1 VIGDEKRLLVTCR
14 MGGVMADLS
23 ERDITNI
30 VQYVMAE
37 LKQRGDAA
45 VPATGIFP
53 DLSRAVSAASV
64 AQSTWMALPLEKR
77 KQVIAHLRER
87 LREHAQVL
95 AWAAWRETGLGR
107 YEDKIEKN
115 LLNIN
120 KVPGIEDLEPI
131 AWSGDHGLTLMERA
145 PFGVCGSITP
155 VTNPTAT
162 VIGNSIA
169 MIAAGNSVVFNAHP
183 SAKECSARTIAII
196 NQAIVEAGGPANLVA
211 GVAEPTIESAQ
222 ELMKHPG
229 TRLTLVTGGEAVV
242 HVAMQS
248 GKRAICAGPGNP
260 PVVVDETADLDEAAR
275 GIIKGAS
282 FDNNIICTDEK
293 NIIAVDAIA
302 DRLLAALRGL
312 GCRILSQDEMA
323 RLEKVIFSEPAKPGK
338 ATGLNKKLI
347 GQNPSV
353 ILKEIGVTVGD
364 EVRLAIAEVP
374 REHTLVWTEQMMPIL
389 PFVRVPNADDA
400 IDFAIA
406 VEGGRRHTA
415 VIYSRHLD
423 HLSRY
428 AKEADVSIFVKNGP
442 NLAGLGYGGEGFC
455 SFSIAGT
462 TGEGMTRPRTFT
474 RERRCVL
481 VDAFRIV

>member
-1 VIGDEKRLLVTCR
+1 
-14 MGGVMADLS
+14 MADLS

-37 LKQRGDAA
+37 LKSRDGNAA
-45 VPATGIFP
+45 PPTGGIFP
-53 DLSRAVSAASV
+53 DISGAVTAAARA
-64 AQSTWMALPLEKR
+64 QKMWMGLPLEKR
-77 KQVIAHLRER
+77 KEVIAHLRER
-87 LREHAQVL
+87 LRGNAQVL

-115 LLNIN
+115 LVNIN

-131 AWSGDHGLTLMERA
+131 AWSGDRGMTLMERA

-169 MIAAGNSVVFNAHP
+169 MISGGNAVVFNPHP
-183 SAKECSARTIAII
+183 SAKESSARAIVII
-196 NQAIVEAGGPANLVA
+196 NQAVIEAGGPANLVT
-211 GVAEPTIESAQ
+211 GVANPTIESAQ

-260 PVVVDETADLDEAAR
+260 PVVVDETADIDQAAR
-275 GIIKGAS
+275 GIVKGAS
-282 FDNNIICTDEK
+282 FDNNVICTDEK
-293 NIIAVDAIA
+293 VLVAVEAIA
-302 DRLLAALRGL
+302 DRLAAALRGL
-312 GCRILSQDEMA
+312 GCYMLSADEMT
-323 RLEKVIFSEPAKPGK
+323 RLDKVIFSEPVQPGK
-338 ATGLNKKLI
+338 PTALNKKLI

-353 ILKEIGVTVGD
+353 ILKEIGITVGD
-364 EVRLAIAEVP
+364 DVRLAIAPVP

-400 IDFAIA
+400 IDFGIA
-406 VEGGRRHTA
+406 VEGGRKHTA
-415 VIYSRHLD
+415 VMYSRQLD
-423 HLSRY
+423 NLSRM
-428 AKEADVSIFVKNGP
+428 AKEVDVSIFVKNGP

>member
-1 VIGDEKRLLVTCR
+1 MSELN
-14 MGGVMADLS
+14 
-23 ERDITNI
+23 ERDISNI

-37 LKQRGDAA
+37 LNQRGGTAT
-45 VPATGIFP
+45 PATGLFSDIN
-53 DLSRAVSAASV
+53 RAVSAAAV
-64 AQSTWMALPLEKR
+64 AQRMWMALPLENR
-77 KQVIAHLRER
+77 KVVIAHLRER
-87 LREHAQVL
+87 LREQAQVL

-120 KVPGIEDLEPI
+120 KVPGIEDLEPM
-131 AWSGDHGLTLMERA
+131 AWSGDRGLTLMERA

-155 VTNPTAT
+155 VTNPSAT

-169 MIAAGNSVVFNAHP
+169 MISGGNSVVFNPHP
-183 SAKECSARTIAII
+183 SAKECSARTIAVI
-196 NQAIVEAGGPANLVA
+196 NQAIVEAGGPPNLVT
-211 GVAEPTIESAQ
+211 GIAEPTIESAQ

-260 PVVVDETADLDEAAR
+260 PVVVDETADLDETAR

-293 NIIAVDAIA
+293 NIIVVDAIA
-302 DRLLAALRGL
+302 DRLISALRGL
-312 GCRILSQDEMA
+312 GCRILTPDELA

-338 ATGLNKKLI
+338 STGLNKKLI

-364 EVRLAIAEVP
+364 EVRLAIAEVA

-389 PFVRVPNADDA
+389 PLVRVPTADDA
-400 IDFAIA
+400 IDFAIQ

-423 HLSRY
+423 HLSRF

-462 TGEGMTRPRTFT
+462 TGEGMTRPRT
-474 RERRCVL
+474 
-481 VDAFRIV
+481 

>member
-1 VIGDEKRLLVTCR
+1 MSELN
-14 MGGVMADLS
+14 
-23 ERDITNI
+23 ERDISNI

-37 LKQRGDAA
+37 LKQRGGADST
-45 VPATGIFP
+45 ATGIFP
-53 DLSRAVSAASV
+53 DISRAVSAAAV
-64 AQSTWMALPLEKR
+64 AQRMWMALPLENR
-77 KQVIAHLRER
+77 KVVIAHLRER

-120 KVPGIEDLEPI
+120 KVPGIEDLEPM
-131 AWSGDHGLTLMERA
+131 AWSGDRGLTLMERA

-155 VTNPTAT
+155 VTNPAAT

-169 MIAAGNSVVFNAHP
+169 MISGGNAVVFNPHP
-183 SAKECSARTIAII
+183 SAKECSARTIAVI
-196 NQAIVEAGGPANLVA
+196 NQAIVEAGGPANLVT
-211 GVAEPTIESAQ
+211 GIAEPTIESAQ

-275 GIIKGAS
+275 GILKGAS

-302 DRLLAALRGL
+302 ERLIAALRGL
-312 GCRILSQDEMA
+312 GCRILTPDELA

-338 ATGLNKKLI
+338 STGLNKKLI

-353 ILKEIGVTVGD
+353 ILKEIGITVGD
-364 EVRLAIAEVP
+364 EVRLAIAEVA

-389 PFVRVPNADDA
+389 PLVRVPTADDA
-400 IDFAIA
+400 IDFAIQ

-481 VDAFRIV
+481 VDAFRII

>member
-1 VIGDEKRLLVTCR
+1 MSE
-14 MGGVMADLS
+14 MN
-23 ERDITNI
+23 ERDISNI

-37 LKQRGDAA
+37 LKQRDGGSASS
-45 VPATGIFP
+45 ATGIFP
-53 DLSRAVSAASV
+53 DISRAVSAAAV
-64 AQSTWMALPLEKR
+64 AQRMWMALPLENR
-77 KQVIAHLRER
+77 KIVIAHLRER

-120 KVPGIEDLEPI
+120 KVPGIEDLEPM
-131 AWSGDHGLTLMERA
+131 AWSGDRGLTLMERA

-155 VTNPTAT
+155 VTNPAAT

-169 MIAAGNSVVFNAHP
+169 MISGGNAVVFNPHP
-183 SAKECSARTIAII
+183 SAKECSARTIAVI
-196 NQAIVEAGGPANLVA
+196 NQAIVEAGGPANLVT
-211 GVAEPTIESAQ
+211 GIAEPTIESAQ

-275 GIIKGAS
+275 GIVKGAS

-293 NIIAVDAIA
+293 NIVAVDAIA
-302 DRLLAALRGL
+302 DRLISALRGL
-312 GCRILSQDEMA
+312 GCRILSPDELA

-338 ATGLNKKLI
+338 STGLNKKLI

-364 EVRLAIAEVP
+364 DVRLAIAEVA

-389 PFVRVPNADDA
+389 PLVRVPTADDA
-400 IDFAIA
+400 IDFAIQ

-428 AKEADVSIFVKNGP
+428 SKEADVSIFVKNGP

>member
-1 VIGDEKRLLVTCR
+1 
-14 MGGVMADLS
+14 MAELN

-37 LKQRGDAA
+37 LKQRGDA
-45 VPATGIFP
+45 VPATGIFT
-53 DLSRAVSAASV
+53 DINRAVSAAAI
-64 AQSTWMALPLEKR
+64 AQKMWMALPLEKR
-77 KQVIAHLRER
+77 KEVIAHLRER
-87 LREHAQVL
+87 LRENAQVL

-131 AWSGDHGLTLMERA
+131 AWSGDRGLTLMERA

-155 VTNPTAT
+155 VTNPAAT

-169 MIAAGNSVVFNAHP
+169 MIAAGNSVVFNPHP

-196 NQAIVEAGGPANLVA
+196 NQAVVEAGGPANLVT
-211 GVAEPTIESAQ
+211 GIAEPTIESAQ

-302 DRLLAALRGL
+302 ERLTAALRGL
-312 GCRILSQDEMA
+312 GCRILSPDELA
-323 RLEKVIFSEPAKPGK
+323 RLEKVIFSEPVKPGK
-338 ATGLNKKLI
+338 STGLNKKLI

-364 EVRLAIAEVP
+364 EVRLAIAPVP

-389 PFVRVPNADDA
+389 PLVRVPTADDA

-415 VIYSRHLD
+415 VIYSRQLD
-423 HLSRY
+423 HLRRY

-481 VDAFRIV
+481 VDAFRII

>member
-1 VIGDEKRLLVTCR
+1 
-14 MGGVMADLS
+14 MADLN

-30 VQYVMAE
+30 VQYVMSE
-37 LKQRGDAA
+37 LKQRGGDTT
-45 VPATGIFP
+45 PSTGIFP
-53 DLSRAVSAASV
+53 DIGRAVSAASV
-64 AQSTWMALPLEKR
+64 AQGMWIALPLEKR
-77 KQVIAHLRER
+77 KEIIAHLRER
-87 LREHAQVL
+87 LRENAQVL

-131 AWSGDHGLTLMERA
+131 AWSGDRGLTLMERA

-169 MIAAGNSVVFNAHP
+169 MISGGNSVVFNPHP
-183 SAKECSARTIAII
+183 SAKECSARAIATI
-196 NQAIVEAGGPANLVA
+196 NQALVEAGGPADLVT

-275 GIIKGAS
+275 GIVKGAS

-312 GCRILSQDEMA
+312 GCRILTQDELA
-323 RLEKVIFSEPAKPGK
+323 RLEKVIFSEPAKSGK
-338 ATGLNKKLI
+338 PTGLNKKLI

-364 EVRLAIAEVP
+364 DVRLAIAQVP
-374 REHTLVWTEQMMPIL
+374 QEHTLVWTEQMMPIL
-389 PFVRVPNADDA
+389 PFVRVPSADDA

-423 HLSRY
+423 NLSRY

-474 RERRCVL
+474 RERRCVI

>member
-1 VIGDEKRLLVTCR
+1 MSELN
-14 MGGVMADLS
+14 
-23 ERDITNI
+23 ERDISNI

-37 LKQRGDAA
+37 LKQHSDTAA
-45 VPATGIFP
+45 PATGIFP
-53 DLSRAVSAASV
+53 DIGRAVSAGAI
-64 AQSTWMALPLEKR
+64 AQRIWIALPLENR
-77 KQVIAHLRER
+77 KVVIAHLRER

-120 KVPGIEDLEPI
+120 KVPGIEDLEPM
-131 AWSGDHGLTLMERA
+131 AWSGDRGLTLMERA

-169 MIAAGNSVVFNAHP
+169 MISGGNSVVFNPHP

-196 NQAIVEAGGPANLVA
+196 NQAVVEAGGPANLVT

-222 ELMKHPG
+222 ELMKHSG

-260 PVVVDETADLDEAAR
+260 PVVVDETADIDEAAR

-302 DRLLAALRGL
+302 ERLVSALRGL
-312 GCRILSQDEMA
+312 GCRILSPDELA
-323 RLEKVIFSEPAKPGK
+323 RLEKVIFSEPVKSGKP
-338 ATGLNKKLI
+338 TGLNKKLI

-364 EVRLAIAEVP
+364 EVRLAIAEVA

-389 PFVRVPNADDA
+389 PLVRVPTADDA
-400 IDFAIA
+400 IDFAIQ

-428 AKEADVSIFVKNGP
+428 AKLADVSIFVKNGP